1 MIRQMMQNTILR
13 QTVKL
18 PVGPV
23 VRSLRVA
30 ACITVLVLAPQTVF
44 GESATYQVVSPIG
57 ESIVEMIA
65 MAPRLDTLSG
75 KTVCMTWNDG
85 FKANVTLPI
94 IGRLLEKKYPGIK
107 IIPYTEMPLAHL
119 AEKPGTPQTLS
130 MALQAEFKK
139 KGCDAVISGN
149 GG

>member
-1 MIRQMMQNTILR
+1 M
-13 QTVKL
+13 KWKK
-18 PVGPV
+18 
-23 VRSLRVA
+23 
-30 ACITVLVLAPQTVF
+30 
-44 GESATYQVVSPIG
+44 E
-57 ESIVEMIA
+57 
-65 MAPRLDTLSG
+65 
-75 KTVCMTWNDG
+75 
-85 FKANVTLPI
+85 FKANVTLPV